1 VKKALKN
8 VGTLAGVIVVGIVYF
23 GGIAV
28 LAFGLPIVGAIAGAY
43 VAGQLEGIGD
53 LGSVVLT
60 GVGFVAGIFA
70 GGWIL
75 MRWTGE

>member
-28 LAFGLPIVGAIAGAY
+28 LAFGLPIVGAIEALTSQDSWRA
-43 VAGQLEGIGD
+43 
-53 LGSVVLT
+53 SVT
-60 GVGFVAGIFA
+60 SGPSS
-70 GGWIL
+70 
-75 MRWTGE
+75 